1 MAVLTVREV
10 IEATGGKLLT
20 ENDTEGA
27 FSGVSIDSRTIL
39 QNEIFFALRGKR
51 FDGHD
56 FLKEVISKGA
66 GGAVVEKEI
75 RFTPLEKKPH
85 PNFLRGFRIIKVPDT
100 LRALQDLAHF
110 LRMRQKI
117 PIIAITGSNGK
128 TTTKE
133 MSYAILSRRFKAHKN
148 EGNLNN
154 HIGVP
159 LSLIKIKPEDEVA
172 VFELGMNARGE
183 IRRLCEILVPTH
195 GVITNIG
202 TAHIG
207 RLGSLE
213 AIRDAKLEV
222 LDGLD
227 TVVVNADDDFLM
239 QGVYALRN
247 NIYNG
252 VKGFKGKIITFSINR
267 DSDVKAEDVVIT
279 EKGSRFIL
287 RFSDPSGYRG
297 KKIDVNLNVHGIFN
311 IYNAL
316 AASAVC
322 YSLGIPIDEI
332 KGSLEGYTAFPMRF
346 EVIRKNGIILI
357 NDSYNANP
365 SSMREALN
373 ELIHFIGDPFRKGKG
388 RAVAVLGDMAEL
400 GEFSEELHRSV
411 GRMVGEFSIDVFIAV
426 GEMMRHAVEEAQRAK
441 VGSGIAIYTFRDA
454 SEAAENIL
462 NILREGDTILVKG
475 SRLMAMEK
483 IVERISRVE
492 G

>member
-1 MAVLTVREV
+1 MGILTVED
-10 IEATGGKLLT
+10 IIKATGGKVVYG
-20 ENDTEGA
+20 NGNSPV
-27 FSGVSIDSRTIL
+27 FKGVSIDSRTIL
-39 QNEIFFALRGKR
+39 QNEIFFALRGQR

-56 FLKEVISKGA
+56 FLNEVISKGA
-66 GGAVVEKEI
+66 GGALVETRLRI
-75 RFTPLEKKPH
+75 PPQLIRGSRFT
-85 PNFLRGFRIIKVPDT
+85 IIKVPDT

-110 LRMRQKI
+110 LRVRQKI

-133 MSYAILSRRFKAHKN
+133 MSYAILSRRFRVHKN

-159 LSLIKIKPEDEVA
+159 LSLLKIKPEDEVA
-172 VFELGMNARGE
+172 VFELGMNASGE
-183 IRRLCEILVPTH
+183 IRRLCEILAPTH

-207 RLGSLE
+207 KLGSLE

-222 LDGLD
+222 LQGLD
-227 TVVVNADDDFLM
+227 TAIVNADDDFLM
-239 QGVYALRN
+239 QG
-247 NIYNG
+247 I
-252 VKGFKGKIITFSINR
+252 KGFKGKIITFSINSN
-267 DSDVKAEDVVIT
+267 SDVKAEDVVIT
-279 EKGSRFIL
+279 ENGSRFIL
-287 RFSDPSGYRG
+287 RFSDSLGG
-297 KKIDVNLNVHGIFN
+297 KKDDVSINVNLNVHGIFN

-332 KGSLEGYTAFPMRF
+332 KGSLEAYTAFPMRF
-346 EVIRKNGIILI
+346 EVIRKKGIILI

-373 ELIHFIGDPFRKGKG
+373 GLIRFVRGSSPEGKG
-388 RAVAVLGDMAEL
+388 RLIAVLGDMAEL

-411 GRMVGEFSIDVFIAV
+411 GRMVKEFGMDVFIAV
-426 GEMMRHAVEEAQRAK
+426 GEMMRHAVEEAK
-441 VGSGIAIYTFRDA
+441 GGSGIAIYTFRDA
-454 SEAAENIL
+454 SQAAENIVG
-462 NILREGDTILVKG
+462 ILREGDTILVKG
-475 SRLMAMEK
+475 SRLMAMER